1 MAASL
6 PSRYFPTV
14 TRHVAKSYVLLTTEA
29 MGASALIAVLSLR
42 HGLGLAVKVTG
53 AVSVSFFRPEF
64 DDFLYAAI
72 GTDKSEMPLSV
83 LSALSRLDIDPWEE
97 AAELFEMPTE
107 TATQRLASLIAR
119 LPAGRWAQTDARA
132 IAGRLIK
139 LLPSRSNSK
148 GQVSE
153 KAHHRRTTTGSTFAM
168 ILLGAA
174 FIATALIFAANRE
187 PASRDDHG
195 LAADRSTSPAQ
206 SSVSNSR

>member
-1 MAASL
+1 MTAAASV
-6 PSRYFPTV
+6 F
-14 TRHVAKSYVLLTTEA
+14 
-29 MGASALIAVLSLR
+29 
-42 HGLGLAVKVTG
+42 
-53 AVSVSFFRPEF
+53 FFRPEF

-97 AAELFEMPTE
+97 AAELSDMPTE

-119 LPAGRWAQTDARA
+119 LPAGRWAQTDARV

-139 LLPSRSNSK
+139 LLPRRSNPK

-153 KAHHRRTTTGSTFAM
+153 KAYHRRAMTRSTFAM

-174 FIATALIFAANRE
+174 FIATALIFAASRE
-187 PASRDDHG
+187 PASRDDHR
-195 LAADRSTSPAQ
+195 LAHRSTSPPQ
-206 SSVSNSR
+206 SSEPSSR